1 MHEIHVKSRVAA
13 ALQCSHTPKQPKA
26 LLQTGDGAI
35 AKEISPYNI
44 KHRPLPLFMP
54 IPETPSPSR
63 PPALTPLYVSPPK
76 TPSSNWRMSS
86 IVRERAAR
94 EKGFQSLHITV
105 KGENRCLPSVNERI
119 ASTFIEDYKSG
130 ASDSQLQIRDVFT
143 DKDYALARTAEKMV
157 QKRKELQEYRRSSS
171 QHHINSLINEIEEL
185 EENIF
190 HEILNN
196 VAPQQKHCV
205 VDGHG
210 EFDGPQDLLYRVIYD
225 LQDMFERRRN

>member
-1 MHEIHVKSRVAA
+1 MSEYSTSSSTRLSPRSPILDK
-13 ALQCSHTPKQPKA
+13 PEA

-44 KHRPLPLFMP
+44 KRRPLPLFTP

-76 TPSSNWRMSS
+76 TPSGNWRTSS

-94 EKGFQSLHITV
+94 EKAFQSLYITV
-105 KGENRCLPSVNERI
+105 KGETRCLPSDNGHI
-119 ASTFIEDYKSG
+119 ASTFIEDCESG

-157 QKRKELQEYRRSSS
+157 QKRKELQEYRSLS
-171 QHHINSLINEIEEL
+171 QRHISSLINEIEEL
-185 EENIF
+185 EEKIF

-196 VAPQQKHCV
+196 VASQQKHCV
-205 VDGHG
+205 ADGHG
-210 EFDGPQDLLYRVIYD
+210 QFDGPQGLLYRVVYD
-225 LQDMFERRRN
+225 LQDMFERKRN